1 MPTFTDKDTYLLDL
15 GFIRISPYQSWN
27 CPVDATEPSFIPA
40 SDIRYLHQTVAAD
53 GTRLYAYAWVEEPG
67 LLLTTERHISALEHI
82 VSELE
87 TNDFALL
94 GQLLERFFQRHGG
107 RGALVTSVV
116 HRPQPML
123 S

>member
-1 MPTFTDKDTYLLDL
+1 MHTTTTKDAYLQEL
-15 GFIRISPYQSWN
+15 GFIRISLYQSWN
-27 CPVDATEPSFIPA
+27 CPVGNAEAAFLPA

-82 VSELE
+82 VGELE
-87 TNDFALL
+87 TDDFTQL
-94 GQLLERFFQRHGG
+94 GHLLEKFFQRHGG
-107 RGALVTSVV
+107 RGPLVASVV
-116 HRPQPML
+116 YRPQPML